1 MNIIQK
7 IYKYFLKKVY
17 KHLRLLLIKNF
28 GIGRPKTKDKWNEE
42 YSKGKWDYLLSD
54 IIEEKNTLITK
65 TIFANLERPN
75 ILDVG
80 CGNGAL
86 IQSINEKDFNY
97 YLGVDKSENA
107 LMQFNKKIKKGNKIE
122 LIASEIDKVNFKH
135 QFDCAI
141 FNEVLYYINRPINT
155 LRRILKHM
163 NEDSL
168 IIISMT
174 VNDNNEKIWNK
185 LSKNISEVNRFKV
198 KTSDNS
204 MCRISIYETLS

>member
-7 IYKYFLKKVY
+7 VYKYFLKKVY
-17 KHLRLLLIKNF
+17 KQIRVLLIKKY

-42 YSKGKWDYLLSD
+42 YLKGKWDYLLSHRID
-54 IIEEKNTLITK
+54 EKNKLITDM
-65 TIFANLERPN
+65 IFAKSENPS

-86 IQSINEKDFNY
+86 IKMILEKDFNY
-97 YLGVDKSENA
+97 YLGVDKSDVA
-107 LMQFNKKIKKGNKIE
+107 ITKFNEKLTKVKNIE
-122 LIASEIDKVNFKH
+122 LIASKIENVNFKH
-135 QFDCAI
+135 KFDCVI
-141 FNEVLYYINRPINT
+141 FNEVLYYLNRPINT
-155 LRRILKHM
+155 LKKILNHVKK
-163 NEDSL
+163 DS
-168 IIISMT
+168 IIIVSMT
-174 VNDNNEKIWNK
+174 LNDNNEKIWDK